1 MPATAPSPRRA
12 LIVSAD
18 IGEGHNAAGR
28 AIAEAI
34 PRAWPGCRVSWL
46 DALEAIGPRFARL
59 ARRFY
64 RTQVQSTPSAY
75 EFFFSAMWRH
85 RWYLESTR
93 LGAGTLF
100 GRRMVPH
107 IRTFGPEVVIS
118 TYPLGSA
125 GLSWLRRRGQ
135 LSARVAAWVPAFSPH
150 PSWLYPQLDITYVM
164 HPEALKVAEQ
174 AEPGIRVAVGALPVR
189 GAFVPG
195 DQVTARERL
204 GLSTDRFTAVISNG
218 SLGLGRMDR
227 TVAALLNAGPEVQVI
242 AVCGRNERLR
252 GQLAARPWPPGRL
265 RVLGWTDDMPSVL
278 AAADA
283 VVTNGGGGT
292 ALEAI
297 ASGRLVVMCDLVPGH
312 GRANAEL
319 MTAAGLALLAPTP
332 ADLTD
337 VIRWLAD
344 DPGAGA
350 VQTKAALAR
359 AAERKLED
367 DLAILTTT
375 PVAGRGDAIRGYRP
389 SRAG

>member
-1 MPATAPSPRRA
+1 MLAAGPSPRQA

-34 PRAWPGCRVSWL
+34 PRAWPGCRVGWL
-46 DALEAIGPRFARL
+46 DALDAVGPRFARL

-64 RTQVQSTPSAY
+64 RTQVQSTPAAY

-93 LGAGTLF
+93 RGAGALF
-100 GRRMVPH
+100 GPRMVPH
-107 IRTFGPEVVIS
+107 IRAFGPEIVIS

-125 GLSWLRRRGQ
+125 GLSWLRRRGR

-150 PSWLYPQLDITYVM
+150 PSWLYPNLDITYVM

-174 AEPGIRVAVGALPVR
+174 AEPGIRAAVGALPVR
-189 GAFVPG
+189 GAFAPG
-195 DQVTARERL
+195 DQVAARERL
-204 GLSTDRFTAVISNG
+204 GLLADRFTAVVSTG
-218 SLGLGRMDR
+218 SLGFGRVDR
-227 TVAALLNAGPEVQVI
+227 TVAALLNAGPEVQII

-252 GQLAARPWPPGRL
+252 GQLTAGLWPPGRL
-265 RVLGWTDDMPSVL
+265 CVLGWTDDMPSVMT
-278 AAADA
+278 AADA

-297 ASGRLVVMCDLVPGH
+297 AIGRLVVMSDPVPGH

-319 MTAAGLALLAPTP
+319 MAAAGLALLAPTP
-332 ADLTD
+332 AELTTI
-337 VIRWLAD
+337 VRWLAD
-344 DPGAGA
+344 DPDTVAMR
-350 VQTKAALAR
+350 TKTALAW
-359 AAERKLED
+359 AAERRLED
-367 DLAILTTT
+367 DLAVLT
-375 PVAGRGDAIRGYRP
+375 
-389 SRAG
+389 RAR